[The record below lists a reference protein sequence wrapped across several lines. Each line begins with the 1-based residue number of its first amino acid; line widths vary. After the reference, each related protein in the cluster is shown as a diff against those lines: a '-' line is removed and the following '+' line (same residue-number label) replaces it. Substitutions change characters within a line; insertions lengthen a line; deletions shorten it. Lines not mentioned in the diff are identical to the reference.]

1 MEILREE
8 INRKEEDYADLWY
21 RIEENDYMLN
31 EEN

>member
-1 MEILREE
+1 MLREE
-8 INRKEEDYADLWY
+8 INSKEEDFANLWQ